1 MPGTH
6 PSQQGARSAGT
17 EPRAVHQ
24 LGLPGPLHPSRAQQ
38 AVGVSPL
45 CPCISKDTPV
55 GVSRVVQTQTRGS
68 LPGPGGSPSLR
79 SRPLGVLVTPEKTKG
94 ESHRGLSHS
103 SGACVLPLS
112 YPGVQNP
119 KFSLSVLRR
128 PRNSHCPP
136 LSSLTPGAAGCLVGP
151 CGLAE
156 LGSYKWGA
164 TGNRVT
170 GTPDL
175 LVTLASEA
183 L

>member
-1 MPGTH
+1 MGQLMKRGGGTCLYPSWQGTMPGTH

-24 LGLPGPLHPSRAQQ
+24 LGLPGPLHPSGAQQ

-94 ESHRGLSHS
+94 ESHWGLSHS
-103 SGACVLPLS
+103 SGACVLPLPC
-112 YPGVQNP
+112 PGSRTPNSASL
-119 KFSLSVLRR
+119 FSGGPEIVTAL
-128 PRNSHCPP
+128 HC
-136 LSSLTPGAAGCLVGP
+136 
-151 CGLAE
+151 
-156 LGSYKWGA
+156 
-164 TGNRVT
+164 
-170 GTPDL
+170 L
-175 LVTLASEA
+175 L
-183 L
+183 